1 MAGKAEVVV
10 VIAEQA
16 AVSRKAPSHRK
27 TGEGRNS
34 RSKAKITTASKNT
47 RFMASKDLRDTAA
60 LRMFA
65 NTYKKL
71 G

>member
-1 MAGKAEVVV
+1 MAGKADVVV
-10 VIAEQA
+10 VIAEHSS
-16 AVSRKAPSHRK
+16 VSSHRK
-27 TGEGRNS
+27 AREGRNP
-34 RSKAKITTASKNT
+34 RSKAKITPPSKNT